1 MKEKVFLEIT
11 VAIFENFWK
20 IALKLPCESVVKTPK
35 KYLGTSSVLV

>member
-20 IALKLPCESVVKTPK
+20 ITIKLSCESMVKTPK
-35 KYLGTSSVLV
+35 KYLLVLV